1 MSGSGPTRMERG
13 EEGSASR
20 RGGETGRSRSA
31 RGGTRKCFGGH
42 PHLLAKSGNTGHVL
56 NVVQDAGAER
66 GLSERVHG
74 GEDRGIGA
82 HGDLLEPGGLL
93 GGVRLAQVA
102 ALAVS
107 GGLTGSAALVGG
119 RAGSGRSAENL
130 GGGTAGRRAVGW
142 SSREKRE
149 WDVAHLF
156 WLLGDEKHSGAGD
169 RAGSAVSAAA
179 CASLTPWARSAREGV
194 MGERALAK
202 SKKGDD
208 KSDACVGRGA
218 ITLENEDQISRE
230 DSGKPQCGR
239 VASPVNV
246 APAYGAT
253 SAERI
258 ASRKKREAGKNNVCF
273 VQAYRVVRV
282 VRVAPGGSLGGE
294 HPRGK
299 LVGVHGEVAGHGAS
313 AIWLNSDRS
322 DRSSVWTCESA
333 KTSRPRTKKSAKL
346 LPTGGCLPRRAR
358 RLRRVRATG
367 IERSPMRS
375 RRTAFLA
382 PETRVEAC
390 RAAQG
395 VIGAIL

>member
-1 MSGSGPTRMERG
+1 MATSSSP
-13 EEGSASR
+13 EGCSEAFALLR
-20 RGGETGRSRSA
+20 LLRLRS
-31 RGGTRKCFGGH
+31 
-42 PHLLAKSGNTGHVL
+42 PV
-56 NVVQDAGAER
+56 
-66 GLSERVHG
+66 
-74 GEDRGIGA
+74 
-82 HGDLLEPGGLL
+82 DLPAPLHWL
-93 GGVRLAQVA
+93 
-102 ALAVS
+102 
-107 GGLTGSAALVGG
+107 GG

-130 GGGTAGRRAVGW
+130 GGGAAGRRAVGR
-142 SSREKRE
+142 SSREKRG

-156 WLLGDEKHSGAGD
+156 WLLGEEKQSGAGD

-179 CASLTPWARSAREGV
+179 CASLTPWASSAREGV
-194 MGERALAK
+194 MGESALAK

-218 ITLENEDQISRE
+218 ITSENEDQESRE
-230 DSGKPQCGR
+230 DSRKPRCGR

-253 SAERI
+253 SAERV
-258 ASRKKREAGKNNVCF
+258 ASRKKREAGKNIACYVE
-273 VQAYRVVRV
+273 AYRVVLV

-299 LVGVHGEVAGHGAS
+299 LVGVHGEVAGRGAS

-322 DRSSVWTCESA
+322 DRSSGWTCESA
-333 KTSRPRTKKSAKL
+333 KTSRLRTKKSAKL

-395 VIGAIL
+395 VIGAIR